1 MAIADLFEASPRWRD
16 LALEIATVEKSGDFK
31 SKEYS
36 KSLAVRPKVASFFA
50 GAGGMDLGLNW
61 AGFDLVYANEVDK
74 SASETYLN
82 NLGHHIETKSIT
94 DVGIKDIPAHDILVG
109 GFPCQ
114 PFSYAGRR
122 KGLRDERGMLFFAL
136 IDDLLIN
143 KPKFFIFENVKGLLT
158 HDRGLTL
165 QNVKQAITDAGYRLS
180 YSVLNAE
187 DYLCPQ
193 SRQRLFLVGVRD
205 DLHKTFEFPTIKFGK
220 VGVREVIDDLIGNV
234 EKPNN
239 EPMKHSQ
246 RIVERY
252 KFIPQGGDLRDV
264 PDEHQQ
270 RKRGNVN
277 VVSGKQSTQSYHRL
291 IEDQPSPT
299 VCAMFQ
305 AHFIHYSEHRNL
317 TAREAARLQTFP
329 DDFVF
334 HGKRVNMSWDHE
346 LSQYQQIGN
355 AVPPKVAYVLGR
367 ALYDQFYQSNN
378 ADSSEDPGSY
388 FL

>member
-1 MAIADLFEASPRWRD
+1 MPGEGRVYETNEA
-16 LALEIATVEKSGDFK
+16 
-31 SKEYS
+31 
-36 KSLAVRPKVASFFA
+36 
-50 GAGGMDLGLNW
+50 
-61 AGFDLVYANEVDK
+61 
-74 SASETYLN
+74 
-82 NLGHHIETKSIT
+82 
-94 DVGIKDIPAHDILVG
+94 
-109 GFPCQ
+109 C
-114 PFSYAGRR
+114 
-122 KGLRDERGMLFFAL
+122 FFAL

-158 HDRGLTL
+158 HDRGMTL

-220 VGVREVIDDLIGNV
+220 VGVREAIGELIDDE

-270 RKRGNVN
+270 RKRGNVS

-317 TAREAARLQTFP
+317 TAEKLRAFKHFP
-329 DDFVF
+329 TILFF
-334 HGKRVNMSWDHE
+334 M
-346 LSQYQQIGN
+346 GN
-355 AVPPKVAYVLGR
+355 V
-367 ALYDQFYQSNN
+367 ST
-378 ADSSEDPGSY
+378 
-388 FL
+388 